1 MPQSWQSIKVG
12 SFSLFPS
19 SHSWN
24 PVYIASP
31 FSSKKK
37 KKKKEKKTPL
47 RNPFWHC
54 SLGGAD
60 TQVWFHSQMMKLL
73 DCGLLRPHPFWKGL
87 LSKNKEINLIPKVNV
102 FVTSC
107 LDNCNAHDLD
117 LPQGA
122 VRWQPM
128 TQTWQHALSL
138 GQPEASPAHPG
149 RRSAL
154 ADVLHQVQFTI
165 WTLN

>member
-1 MPQSWQSIKVG
+1 MPQSWHSIKVG
-12 SFSLFPS
+12 SFSFFTLLKPKV
-19 SHSWN
+19 N
-24 PVYIASP
+24 ITSP

-37 KKKKEKKTPL
+37 KKEKKKKNTLEKLFLALQSGWSGYTGLIPL
-47 RNPFWHC
+47 TDDEASRLC
-54 SLGGAD
+54 
-60 TQVWFHSQMMKLL
+60 
-73 DCGLLRPHPFWKGL
+73 LLRPHPFWKGL

-154 ADVLHQVQFTI
+154 ADVLRQVQFTI

>member
-1 MPQSWQSIKVG
+1 MPQSWHSIKVG

-24 PVYIASP
+24 PVNIASP

-37 KKKKEKKTPL
+37 EERKKKTPL
-47 RNPFWHC
+47 RNSFWHC

-73 DCGLLRPHPFWKGL
+73 DCASWDPTPFGKDSCQKIRRSISSQRSTL
-87 LSKNKEINLIPKVNV
+87 